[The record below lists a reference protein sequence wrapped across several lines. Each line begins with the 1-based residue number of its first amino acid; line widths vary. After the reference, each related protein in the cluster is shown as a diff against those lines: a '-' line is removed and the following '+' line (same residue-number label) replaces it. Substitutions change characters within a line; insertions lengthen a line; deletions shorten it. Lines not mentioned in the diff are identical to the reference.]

1 MGGVDDAGRS
11 RPEATDIIDK
21 LPFPVWLLHAAFVVV
36 VVIALKHVSL
46 WHVSFVDI
54 LKMFLLLLGISESDS
69 WLNSVIGSIR
79 IFAESLSN

>member
-11 RPEATDIIDK
+11 RPEATDIIDE
-21 LPFPVWLLHAAFVVV
+21 LPFPVWLLHVAFVVV

-69 WLNSVIGSIR
+69 WSSSVIGSIR